1 MNKGH
6 SKKKGCDE
14 MGQNT
19 SYYCACHSFQEVMRN
34 LTGKVVPQKTLA
46 SVMGTT
52 TKGTGHSG
60 IHTALAWFNKKYK
73 TKITLQEKYY
83 SDVGQSGVKKI
94 VDSKNQDIILHIN
107 YRNQFGHYEVVNSI
121 NKTNNTWKIQ
131 NSLGDKCKNGCY
143 CGYVENRSL
152 ATEKSYI
159 NGKKNVKS
167 CLIFTKK

>member
-1 MNKGH
+1 MNHGH
-6 SKKKGCDE
+6 SNKKGCDQ

-52 TKGTGHSG
+52 SKGTGHQG

-73 TKITLQEKYY
+73 TKITLQEKYF
-83 SDVGQSGVKKI
+83 SDIGEKGVKKI
-94 VDSKNQDIILHIN
+94 VDSKNQDIILHIA
-107 YRNQFGHYEVVNSI
+107 YKKEFGHYEVVNSI
-121 NKTNNTWKIQ
+121 NKTGNTWNIQ
-131 NSLGDKCKNGCY
+131 NSLGSKCSKGCY
-143 CGYVENRSL
+143 CGYKENRSL
-152 ATEKSYI
+152 STEKAWI
-159 NGKKNVKS
+159 NAKKNVKS